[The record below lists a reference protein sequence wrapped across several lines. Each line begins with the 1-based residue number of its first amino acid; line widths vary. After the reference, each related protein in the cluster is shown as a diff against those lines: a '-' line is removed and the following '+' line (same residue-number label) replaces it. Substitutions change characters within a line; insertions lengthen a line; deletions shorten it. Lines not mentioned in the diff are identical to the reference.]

1 VVPANTFADVDSGDV
16 QTLSATLANGTP
28 LPSWLTFNPESRTFS
43 GIPANPDAGVI
54 TLKLTATDIMGATVS
69 TNFDLTVTAVA
80 PPATPVVAPP
90 VDTQTNTAP
99 STTTAAVMLS
109 PVDPNAAI
117 PAPGLAAGAAS
128 AVTPI
133 AEVGVGTGLP
143 LLRTSNP
150 TTEARTVLT
159 TSSDSLSRPASTTN
173 TVTAVL
179 TSNGPGAIQ
188 IAVIAADKPALL
200 IFKGVPDQS
209 VDRGAAINFAVPADA
224 FAHTDATAVVRFKAT
239 VVGDRSGSEQPLP
252 SWLRFDPVSGKFS
265 GELPRNVDASIS
277 IRVVAR
283 DAEGRE
289 VATVFHIKLGEKGAA
304 PDKVVPKPQSEF
316 DEFDPHGK
324 RLAKA
329 RVLPVGRASL
339 SEQIRL
345 AHRHPAASERL
356 ATSRRVG

>member
-1 VVPANTFADVDSGDV
+1 
-16 QTLSATLANGTP
+16 
-28 LPSWLTFNPESRTFS
+28 
-43 GIPANPDAGVI
+43 
-54 TLKLTATDIMGATVS
+54 
-69 TNFDLTVTAVA
+69 
-80 PPATPVVAPP
+80 
-90 VDTQTNTAP
+90 
-99 STTTAAVMLS
+99 
-109 PVDPNAAI
+109 
-117 PAPGLAAGAAS
+117 
-128 AVTPI
+128 
-133 AEVGVGTGLP
+133 
-143 LLRTSNP
+143 
-150 TTEARTVLT
+150 
-159 TSSDSLSRPASTTN
+159 
-173 TVTAVL
+173 
-179 TSNGPGAIQ
+179 
-188 IAVIAADKPALL
+188 VIAADKPALL